1 MLSQEQTIPQQ
12 DIAGFSE
19 LQKRAQA
26 ATGAEG
32 GIGGYQQY
40 LDKAQGYM
48 GPEAYQQFLNPYQ
61 DYVTAG
67 IEEQFGKALQNQ
79 EVLDGLAK
87 LQVELDEGDELFEV
101 LDADGDGFGA
111 WHSRAYP
118 LGSQLQP
125 P

>member
-1 MLSQEQTIPQQ
+1 MGGTPAYEESVQYQSELPEVMGRKLGLMDAGFALTMGKDAYEAKHGAGTWQTNFQGMLGEGGRQTIPQQ

-48 GPEAYQQFLNPYQ
+48 GPEAYQQFLNP
-61 DYVTAG
+61 
-67 IEEQFGKALQNQ
+67 
-79 EVLDGLAK
+79 
-87 LQVELDEGDELFEV
+87 
-101 LDADGDGFGA
+101 
-111 WHSRAYP
+111 
-118 LGSQLQP
+118 
-125 P
+125 